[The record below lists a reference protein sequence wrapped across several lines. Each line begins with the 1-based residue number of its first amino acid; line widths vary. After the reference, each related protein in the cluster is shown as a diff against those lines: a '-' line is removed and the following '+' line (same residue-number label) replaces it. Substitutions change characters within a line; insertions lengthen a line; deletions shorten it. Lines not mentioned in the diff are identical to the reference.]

1 MPEISVI
8 VPVYNVEKYLREC
21 LDSVLKQTFSDF
33 EVICVNDGS
42 TDGSPAILAE
52 YAAKDLRIKTVTQEN
67 SGLSDARNTG
77 MALAQG
83 KYLYF
88 LDSDDW
94 IEPDTL
100 EICRDTAEKNQLDEL
115 IFNRIEFYE
124 NEDMENMFRGNGKS
138 PFRTT
143 AVMDGKTLFVSAMQD
158 GTFRSPVPFRFLR
171 REFLVENGLHFY
183 SKLIHEDDLFSIR
196 CAFLSKRSMY
206 IDKYFYHQRRRGN
219 SITTVK
225 ASFQRFI
232 SCAIIHR
239 EFSALLLDCIGTEAE
254 KALALY
260 MDQNLFRA
268 NELYQKL
275 EKAEFCAEYK
285 KYPELQSFYGFLP
298 LSDVLNQKSYREG
311 AKDKTAE
318 ITSGLTWRSGHIL
331 LWLPLK
337 IMQLLKGRKN
347 G

>member
-21 LDSVLKQTFSDF
+21 LDSVQAQTFSDF

-52 YAAKDLRIKTVTQEN
+52 YAAKDLRIKIVHQEN

-77 MALAQG
+77 MSFAQG

-100 EICRDTAEKNQLDEL
+100 EVCHNTAEENQLDEL

-124 NEDMENMFRGNGKS
+124 NEDMENMFREKEKS
-138 PFRTT
+138 QFRTT
-143 AVMDGKTLFVSAMQD
+143 AVMEGKALFASAMQN
-158 GTFRSPVPFRFLR
+158 GTFRSPVPFHFLR